1 MRDAL
6 RHKSAPHCTRKTGRG
21 ASRKACDAERRTI
34 VKVIV
39 PHAPAW
45 ECRA

>member
-1 MRDAL
+1 MRDTL
-6 RHKSAPHCTRKTGRG
+6 YHKSAPHRTLKTGRG
-21 ASRKACDAERRTI
+21 ASRKACDAERCTI